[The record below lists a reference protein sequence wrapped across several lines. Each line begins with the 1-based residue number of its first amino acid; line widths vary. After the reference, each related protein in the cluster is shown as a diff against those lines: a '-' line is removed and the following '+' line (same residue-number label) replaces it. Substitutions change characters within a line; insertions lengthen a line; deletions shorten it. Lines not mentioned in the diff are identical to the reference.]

1 MAEWDDLRI
10 LLAVQRAGSLTA
22 AAAALG
28 CSQPTVS
35 RRVAALAKRY
45 GTALLVAEGGRYVPS
60 PAGRNVLERA
70 ERIEREVHAIAREI
84 DRLDE
89 RPHGAVRLSAPEGLG
104 LAVVAPRLAAFRRE
118 HPGLDLLLVAESPV
132 VNLSRREA
140 DLALRFVRPR
150 QRDLVVR
157 RVARVPFAPY
167 ATPGYLRDH
176 PREPGALLT
185 VGEDVIALHEA
196 LADQPEAR
204 WFRAQLPLARVHVRV
219 RTTLALASAIKAG
232 AGVGVLPEYLGDDP
246 ALVPLRVPGPPFT
259 RDVYLVFHRALR
271 GTTRVRI
278 ASRFAAECMEK
289 WRVAG

>member
-22 AAAALG
+22 AAASLG

-45 GTALLVAEGGRYVPS
+45 GTALLVTEGGRSVPS
-60 PAGRNVLERA
+60 PAGRSVLERA
-70 ERIEREVHAIAREI
+70 ERIEREVHAIAREV

-89 RPHGAVRLSAPEGLG
+89 RPHGSVRLSAPEGVG
-104 LAVVAPRLAAFRRE
+104 LAVIAPRLAAFRRE
-118 HPGLDLLLVAESPV
+118 HPGLELLLVAESQV

-157 RVARVPFAPY
+157 RVARVPFAAY
-167 ATPGYLRDH
+167 AAAAYLRER
-176 PREPGALLT
+176 PREGGALLAE
-185 VGEDVIALHEA
+185 GEDVVALHEA
-196 LADQPEAR
+196 LAEQPEAR
-204 WFRAQLPLARVHVRV
+204 WLRAQLPSGRVRV
-219 RTTLALASAIKAG
+219 RVRNTLALAAAVKAG
-232 AGVGVLPEYLGDDP
+232 AGVGVLPAYLADDP
-246 ALVPLRVPGPPFT
+246 ALVPLRAPAPPLV

-271 GTTRVRI
+271 GTARVRL
-278 ASRFAAECMEK
+278 ASRFAAECMER